1 MLALE
6 SPLYAQG
13 RWGMALFISRGFVAW
28 THALE
33 QAAPPVQAPFVSS
46 GETVSLPAS
55 VHGSMVMA
63 LAGMVLGVLGGEVV

>member
-28 THALE
+28 AYAWE
-33 QAAPPVQAPFVSS
+33 QAAPPAQARLVSS
-46 GETVSLPAS
+46 GETISLPAS
-55 VHGSMVMA
+55 VRGSMVMA
-63 LAGMVLGVLGGEVV
+63 LAGMVLGVLGGEVS

>member
-13 RWGMALFISRGFVAW
+13 RWGMTLFINRGFVAW
-28 THALE
+28 THAWE
-33 QAAPPVQAPFVSS
+33 QVAPPAQAPS
-46 GETVSLPAS
+46 GEPVSLPAS
-55 VHGSMVMA
+55 VQGSMVMA

>member
-13 RWGMALFISRGFVAW
+13 RWGMALFINRGFVAW
-28 THALE
+28 THAWE
-33 QAAPPVQAPFVSS
+33 QVAPPAQAPSASS
-46 GETVSLPAS
+46 GEPVTLPVS
-55 VHGSMVMA
+55 VQGSMVMA